1 MEESEEK
8 NEMLKD
14 ILKLAL
20 GILISLVGIVL
31 NHKANAGD
39 LSLNDM
45 NAKFNPFYIGSLG
58 ILFIGYL
65 ILLSSTIKEAI
76 EDFKEE
82 HSIGEDFL
90 VVIACLGAFF
100 IGYHFEGFMVI
111 VLYEIGEMLE
121 EYALDKSRK
130 SIADL
135 MKIKPEYANLKEK
148 DDIKVVSPEEV
159 KVGDV
164 ILVKT
169 GEKIPLDGS
178 VCMGEAN
185 LDTSS
190 LTGESKLYKVK
201 KGSKVLSG
209 SINTDGII
217 EIKVESEYENSTV
230 QKILELVEN
239 ASEKKAK
246 TETFVD
252 KFTKIY
258 TPIVVVLAISIGAL
272 LPVFT
277 TYRYVESLYRAF
289 IFILV
294 SCPCAIAISIPLT
307 YFMGIGKAS
316 RNGILIK
323 GSNYI
328 DVLDKVKHIVFDKT
342 GTLTKGEFVVDK
354 VHLLDKYSED
364 EIIKFAAI
372 GEKYS
377 NHPISNAILKKA
389 NKDEIYAEVHNFKEI
404 AGKGISYELDGKTI
418 LVGNDTLVGYKD
430 KVDGTSIFVK
440 IDKDIVGYIT
450 LVDEVKLGAESI
462 IDTLNKKAIQ
472 VHMFTGD
479 SESIANQIAEKLKI
493 DNVRSQMLPQDKFQ
507 ELEDLINSTP
517 ANEKVAFV
525 GDGIN
530 DTPVLTLADVGIS
543 MGTVGASSAIEASDI
558 VIMNDDLNNIIKAIR
573 IAKKTSRIVKENL
586 FFAILVKLLVLL
598 FSSIG
603 LLGMA
608 WAVFADVG
616 VTMICIL
623 NSFRVSK

>member
-31 NHKANAGD
+31 NRKANAGD
-39 LSLNDM
+39 LSLSDM
-45 NAKFNPFYIGSLG
+45 NAKFNPYYIGSLV
-58 ILFIGYL
+58 ILFIGYI
-65 ILLSSTIKEAI
+65 ILLSGTIKEAI

-82 HSIGEDFL
+82 HSVGEDFL

-135 MKIKPEYANLKEK
+135 MKIKPEYANLKDNNE
-148 DDIKVVSPEEV
+148 IKVVSPEEV
-159 KVGDV
+159 KVGDI

-169 GEKIPLDGS
+169 GEKIPLDGT

-190 LTGESKLYKVK
+190 LTGESKLFEAK

-209 SINTDGII
+209 SINTEGII
-217 EIKVESEYENSTV
+217 EVEVESTYENSTV

-252 KFTKIY
+252 KFTRIY
-258 TPIVVVLAISIGAL
+258 TPIVVLLAILIGAL

-277 TYRYVESLYRAF
+277 TYRYTESLYRAF

-316 RNGILIK
+316 KSGILIK
-323 GSNYI
+323 GSNFI
-328 DVLDKVKHIVFDKT
+328 DVLNQTKKIVFDKT
-342 GTLTKGEFVVDK
+342 GTLTKGEFVVEK
-354 VHLLDKYSED
+354 VHMLGDSSEE
-364 EIIKFAAI
+364 EILRYAVI
-372 GEKYS
+372 GEKFS
-377 NHPISNAILKKA
+377 NHPISNAIKEAAKKIITDA
-389 NKDEIYAEVHNFKEI
+389 DIQNFKEI
-404 AGKGISYELDGKTI
+404 AGKGISYELEGKKVLI
-418 LVGNDTLVGYKD
+418 GNATLVDFKEA
-430 KVDGTSIFVK
+430 VNGTNIFVK
-440 IDKDIVGYIT
+440 VDEKLLGYIS
-450 LVDEVKLGAESI
+450 LVDDIKEGADTI
-462 IDTLNKKAIQ
+462 IERLNKKGIDTY
-472 VHMFTGD
+472 MFTGD
-479 SESIANQIAEKLKI
+479 SDSIAKHIAKKLKI
-493 DNVRSQMLPQDKFQ
+493 ENVKSQMLPQDKYN
-507 ELEDLINSTP
+507 ELEKLINHKSGD
-517 ANEKVAFV
+517 EKIAFV

-543 MGTVGASSAIEASDI
+543 MGAVGASSAIEASDM
-558 VIMNDDLNNIIKAIR
+558 VIMNDDLNNILKAIE
-573 IAKKTSRIVKENL
+573 ISNKTCRIVKENL
-586 FFAILVKLLVLL
+586 FFAITIKLLVLL

-616 VTMICIL
+616 VTMLCIL
-623 NSFRVSK
+623 NSFRLRK

>member
-20 GILISLVGIVL
+20 GILISLVGIIL
-31 NHKANAGD
+31 NRKANTGD
-39 LSLNDM
+39 LSLNDL
-45 NAKFNPFYIGSLG
+45 NTKFNPYYIMSLV
-58 ILFIGYL
+58 ILFIGYI
-65 ILLSSTIKEAI
+65 ILLSGTIKEAI

-159 KVGDV
+159 KVGDI

-169 GEKIPLDGS
+169 GEKIPLDGI

-190 LTGESKLYKVK
+190 LTGESKLYEVK

-209 SINTDGII
+209 SINIDGII
-217 EIKVESEYENSTV
+217 EVEVKSEYENSTV

-246 TETFVD
+246 TEAFVD

-258 TPIVVVLAISIGAL
+258 TPIVVLLAILIGAL
-272 LPVFT
+272 LPLFT

-316 RNGILIK
+316 KDGILIK

-328 DVLDKVKHIVFDKT
+328 DALARVKNIVFDKT

-354 VHLLDKYSED
+354 VHSLDKYSEE
-364 EIIKFAAI
+364 EIIKYAAI

-377 NHPISNAILKKA
+377 NHPISNAILEKA
-389 NKDEIYAEVHNFKEI
+389 NKDEIDTDVHNFKEI

-418 LVGNDTLVGYKD
+418 LIGNANLVDYKD
-430 KVDGTSIFVK
+430 KVDGTSIFIK
-440 IDKDIVGYIT
+440 IDQDIAGYIT
-450 LVDEVKLGAESI
+450 LMDDIKPEAEQI

-472 VHMFTGD
+472 THMFTGD
-479 SESIANQIAEKLKI
+479 SESIANQIAAKLKI
-493 DNVRSQMLPQDKFQ
+493 ENTKSHMLPQDKFK
-507 ELEDLINSTP
+507 ELQNLINSTSVD
-517 ANEKVAFV
+517 EKVAFV

-543 MGTVGASSAIEASDI
+543 MGAVGASSAIEASDI
-558 VIMNDDLNNIIKAIR
+558 VIMNDDLNNILKAIKL
-573 IAKKTSRIVKENL
+573 AKKTCRIVKENL

-603 LLGMA
+603 MLGMA

-623 NSFRVSK
+623 NSFRVGK

>member
-31 NHKANAGD
+31 NRKANAGD
-39 LSLNDM
+39 LSLSDM
-45 NAKFNPFYIGSLG
+45 NAKFNPYYIGSLV
-58 ILFIGYL
+58 ILFIGYI
-65 ILLSSTIKEAI
+65 ILLSGTIKEAI

-82 HSIGEDFL
+82 HSVGEDFL

-135 MKIKPEYANLKEK
+135 MKIKPEYANLKDNNE
-148 DDIKVVSPEEV
+148 IKVVSPEDV
-159 KVGDV
+159 KVGD
-164 ILVKT
+164 IIIVKT
-169 GEKIPLDGS
+169 GEKIPLDGT

-190 LTGESKLYKVK
+190 LTGESKLFEAK

-209 SINTDGII
+209 SINTEGII
-217 EIKVESEYENSTV
+217 EVEVESTYENSTV
-230 QKILELVEN
+230 QKILKLVEN

-252 KFTKIY
+252 KFTRIY
-258 TPIVVVLAISIGAL
+258 TPIVVLLAILIGAL

-277 TYRYVESLYRAF
+277 TYRYTESLYRAF

-316 RNGILIK
+316 KSGILIK
-323 GSNYI
+323 GSNFI
-328 DVLDKVKHIVFDKT
+328 DVLNQTKKIVFDKT
-342 GTLTKGEFVVDK
+342 GTLTKGEFVVEK
-354 VHLLDKYSED
+354 VHMLGDSSEE
-364 EIIKFAAI
+364 EILRYAVI
-372 GEKYS
+372 GEKFS
-377 NHPISNAILKKA
+377 NHPISNAIKEAAKKIVTDA
-389 NKDEIYAEVHNFKEI
+389 DIQNFKEI
-404 AGKGISYELDGKTI
+404 AGKGISYELEDKKVLI
-418 LVGNDTLVGYKD
+418 GNATLVDFKEA
-430 KVDGTSIFVK
+430 VNGTNIFVK
-440 IDKDIVGYIT
+440 VDEKLLGYIS
-450 LVDEVKLGAESI
+450 LADDIKEGADTI
-462 IDTLNKKAIQ
+462 IERLNKKGIDTY
-472 VHMFTGD
+472 MFTGD
-479 SESIANQIAEKLKI
+479 SDSIAKHIAKKLKI
-493 DNVRSQMLPQDKFQ
+493 ENVKSQMLPQDKYN
-507 ELEDLINSTP
+507 ELEKLINHKSGD
-517 ANEKVAFV
+517 EKIAFV

-543 MGTVGASSAIEASDI
+543 MGAVGASSAIEASDM
-558 VIMNDDLNNIIKAIR
+558 VIMNDDLNNILKAIE
-573 IAKKTSRIVKENL
+573 ISNKTCRIVKENL
-586 FFAILVKLLVLL
+586 FFAITVKLLVLL

-623 NSFRVSK
+623 NSFRLRK